1 MSGICITI
9 KKSSCHHL
17 HYITLTASAVSFVLT
32 SWQHLCGKTIYD
44 CHNFPSEQQFSVL
57 LLLNFCIYTVDY
69 SLFPGIFCS
78 HGFLGK
84 ILCQFSLFFSYPS
97 SMTSFIV
104 PVFPATSNLSFSPE
118 FSFSTAQLPCPHYLL
133 GLLHLL
139 RASTVTQLL
148 MAPKCKS
155 LVCSSFHLSSAVI
168 AYESKLSQHQ

>member
-1 MSGICITI
+1 MNASMTKSLMSGICITR
-9 KKSSCHHL
+9 KKSSYHHL

-32 SWQHLCGKTIYD
+32 SWQHLCGKTIHD
-44 CHNFPSEQQFSVL
+44 CHNIRSEQQFSVL
-57 LLLNFCIYTVDY
+57 LLLNFSAAFNTVDY

-118 FSFSTAQLPCPHYLL
+118 FSF
-133 GLLHLL
+133 
-139 RASTVTQLL
+139 QLL
-148 MAPKCKS
+148 
-155 LVCSSFHLSSAVI
+155 SFHAHITSLGFCISSGP
-168 AYESKLSQHQ
+168 LQ